1 MQVWAEFSS
10 HLHDL
15 TSRGHQRDKFWGL
28 RNNESFCE
36 AIVSVDSKFQKKSC
50 TTATVKGT
58 EQLVNN

>member
-15 TSRGHQRDKFWGL
+15 TSRGHQRVAFWGL

-36 AIVSVDSKFQKKSC
+36 AIVSIDSKVVVVVFKAS
-50 TTATVKGT
+50 
-58 EQLVNN
+58 LH